1 MNYSLQ
7 TSYYL
12 IIVITWELENWPVK
26 HKLHVCEDEEIQL
39 TSTSMSIPHSLEE
52 TINTYN

>member
-39 TSTSMSIPHSLEE
+39 TSTSMSIISAMFVQYL
-52 TINTYN
+52 TA